1 MTDDLMDLRMSW
13 FFGSEAQHVTANV
26 GLNTRVVRDVYH
38 LVEFIYTTACGLD
51 IVEICGGDARPSQ
64 IAVRRQM
71 PSGENFD
78 LRNGYNLNDK
88 RRQDAVWEYFKRCRP
103 LVAVMAPTCTPFGP
117 MSHLNYQINYDGWL
131 RSYDLA
137 APHGRF
143 CGRIALFSR

>member
-1 MTDDLMDLRMSW
+1 MTSQLRYACSM
-13 FFGSEAQHVTANV
+13 
-26 GLNTRVVRDVYH
+26 
-38 LVEFIYTTACGLD
+38 EFICTLACGLD
-51 IVEICGGDARPSQ
+51 IVEVCGGDARPSQ

-143 CGRIALFSR
+143 CGRIALFQDEQRRYYLNEKPYQSQLYADPPWPYQ